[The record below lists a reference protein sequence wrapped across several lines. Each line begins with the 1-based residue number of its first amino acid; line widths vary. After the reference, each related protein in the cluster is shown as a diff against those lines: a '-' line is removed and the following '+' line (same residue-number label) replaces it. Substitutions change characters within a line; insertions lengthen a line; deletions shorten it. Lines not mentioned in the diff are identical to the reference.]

1 MIFHKRKIS
10 KKFSKI
16 FWYVRFLLFDI
27 LIIFSINNNLSL
39 TWQFQNK
46 IIISFLFSQ
55 IKYYFV
61 LISLQNIFNLS
72 CINILVSLNLKYIW
86 ILILWIIILL
96 ILNWA
101 RYLNWIFNRIIVFRN
116 LQKVHIFLLRFLKF
130 HLVTYFIWFL
140 QNNFLRFFFFILNIR
155 VTWLI

>member
-1 MIFHKRKIS
+1 LIFHKRKIS

>member
-1 MIFHKRKIS
+1 MARFWRFVKIRKWILWESGQIKSKLVWDWIFCWINRYFFYLKILIFHKRKIS
-10 KKFSKI
+10 KKFCKI
-16 FWYVRFLLFDI
+16 FWYIRFLLFDI
-27 LIIFSINNNLSL
+27 LIIFSINNYLSL

-86 ILILWIIILL
+86 ILILFYILWSSL
-96 ILNWA
+96 
-101 RYLNWIFNRIIVFRN
+101 
-116 LQKVHIFLLRFLKF
+116 KVVR
-130 HLVTYFIWFL
+130 T
-140 QNNFLRFFFFILNIR
+140 
-155 VTWLI
+155 